1 MKRTIWV
8 LAIALLLC
16 GCDRGDHV
24 AQFDWPK
31 SDDSLATALLDS
43 LQVAGISLLLSED
56 PGDIK
61 QQLWGTFANRDL
73 AVRYSQIEIP
83 AGVSAWPV
91 FRARLIETAKAAGRN
106 SDSLTGAL
114 DEIARQQERLVA
126 EGQIFPFG
134 AFIAKQRGEK
144 VWAIPCLWES
154 GRSYGDEGKPRPV
167 RAGHIQIWAFLIENG
182 RQIGYVSCK

>member
-1 MKRTIWV
+1 VKRTIWV
-8 LAIALLLC
+8 LVTVLLLC
-16 GCDRGDHV
+16 GCDLRDHV

-43 LQVAGISLLLSED
+43 LQVAPISLLLSED

-61 QQLWGTFANRDL
+61 QQLWGTFANREL
-73 AVRYSQIEIP
+73 ALRYSQIEIP

-91 FRARLIETAKAAGRN
+91 FRGRLIEAAKAAGRN
-106 SDSLTGAL
+106 SESLAGAL
-114 DEIARQQERLVA
+114 DEIARQKEWLVT
-126 EGQIFPFG
+126 EKQIFPFG

-154 GRSYGDEGKPRPV
+154 GRSYDDEGMPSPV
-167 RAGHIQIWAFLIENG
+167 RAGHIQIWAFLIESG